1 MELDI
6 PNRDSKLL
14 KGYGDGRKAAKEGM
28 ICLSCLICLSP
39 LLDGPALILLALL
52 TANIRT
58 CSLPSSKIRALDVCL
73 ALAPLL
79 TDEAKL
85 DRMVPYI
92 VELLHDDAP
101 SVRAAAVRTLM
112 QVVSNL
118 LGEVC
123 IRHLLRRS
131 S

>member
-1 MELDI
+1 MT
-6 PNRDSKLL
+6 R
-14 KGYGDGRKAAKEGM
+14 
-28 ICLSCLICLSP
+28 LSHFPLRLSP

-112 QVVSNL
+112 QVVSD
-118 LGEVC
+118 
-123 IRHLLRRS
+123 LLRNKCVRC
-131 S
+131 